1 MSNDSASEPPSSVV
15 SFGSYADLHTSAS
28 SSTSCSSVD
37 FGYNPFTSYGLL
49 LGSGNQVWHPPMLPP
64 DQSPHFIHPPM
75 LPPDQSPCFIH
86 PPMLLP
92 DESSSMFLH
101 PPMLHQDDTDTIR
114 AQLTT

>member
-37 FGYNPFTSYGLL
+37 FRYNPFTSYGLL
-49 LGSGNQVWHPPMLPP
+49 LGSGNQAWHLLMLPP
-64 DQSPHFIHPPM
+64 DQSPRFIHPPM

-92 DESSSMFLH
+92 DESS
-101 PPMLHQDDTDTIR
+101 DDMDTIR

>member
-1 MSNDSASEPPSSVV
+1 MSNDSVSEPPSSVV
-15 SFGSYADLHTSAS
+15 SFGSYADLHTFAS

-64 DQSPHFIHPPM
+64 DQSP
-75 LPPDQSPCFIH
+75 CFIH

-92 DESSSMFLH
+92 DESSGMFLH
-101 PPMLHQDDTDTIR
+101 PPMLHQDDTDTI
-114 AQLTT
+114 